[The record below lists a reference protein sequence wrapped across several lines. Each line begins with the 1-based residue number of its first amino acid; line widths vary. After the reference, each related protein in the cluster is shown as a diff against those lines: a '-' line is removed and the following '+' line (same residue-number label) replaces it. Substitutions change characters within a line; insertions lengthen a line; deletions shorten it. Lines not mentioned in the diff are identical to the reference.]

1 MTKRPPRL
9 TLEKPQ
15 MPLPAE
21 LGGHRDA
28 IEKALQAPVLGGT
41 WPAAQTFMDAE
52 QPKAIAEVLVASL
65 HRELLGAS
73 IAYLFREKMRRG
85 GHVQLGSAGRA
96 AAKLEYL
103 TGLDFV
109 IEFNWTAWGQLS
121 PVQRIACVDHQLC
134 HCSKDSDSGLYVLRH
149 PDVAE
154 FGEIVRRHGLWY
166 PELRAFGMDVRSAQ
180 GDLFKMLS
188 PEEVAEAQ
196 GTPDRAGG
204 GAKA

>member
-1 MTKRPPRL
+1 MAKRPARL
-9 TLEKPQ
+9 TLDPPQ

-21 LGGHRDA
+21 LGGHREA
-28 IEKALQAPVLGGT
+28 IEKALNIYVLGGT
-41 WPAAQTFMDAE
+41 WPEAQTFQDAD
-52 QPKAIAEVLVASL
+52 QPKAIAEVLVGAL
-65 HRELLGAS
+65 HRELVGAS

-96 AAKLEYL
+96 SAKLEYL

-121 PVQRIACVDHQLC
+121 PAQRIACVDHTLC
-134 HCSKDSDSGLYVLRH
+134 HCTKDSDSGFYVLRH

-166 PELRAFGMDVRSAQ
+166 PELRAFGLDVRSAQ
-180 GDLFKMLS
+180 RDLFQD
-188 PEEVAEAQ
+188 PVREPATAGVAE
-196 GTPDRAGG
+196 
-204 GAKA
+204 